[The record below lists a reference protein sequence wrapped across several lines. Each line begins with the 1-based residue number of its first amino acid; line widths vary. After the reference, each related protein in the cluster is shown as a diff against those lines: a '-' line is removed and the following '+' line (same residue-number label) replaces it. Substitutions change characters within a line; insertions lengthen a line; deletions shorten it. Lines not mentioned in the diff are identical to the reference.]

1 LWLQNDKIMAKYKL
15 RQFATAYGIKESTV
29 KSYVHRKQLQKD
41 SDGYI
46 DTEIDK
52 NKLFIL
58 EMELK
63 INNGTIENVESKSVK
78 SKKVAERPT
87 GLTASQQQY
96 ADIDLRT
103 KLATA
108 EARER
113 ESELKRIQLEKMAGN
128 LLPVDLVEKIV
139 VINIQ
144 AILKGFRTERENMTS
159 ILIERFGGNRKD
171 LVEINAMLD
180 KSMDIVISKAKKE
193 ANYELEQAIST
204 YQDSRGRGEK
214 R

>member
-1 LWLQNDKIMAKYKL
+1 MPKYKVK
-15 RQFATAYGIKESTV
+15 QFADAFGIKESTV

-41 SDGYI
+41 SEGWI
-46 DTEIDK
+46 DTELDK

-63 INNGTIENVESKSVK
+63 INNGSMESVESKK
-78 SKKVAERPT
+78 ATSKKPVEKTT
-87 GLTASQQQY
+87 GLTATQQQY

-103 KLATA
+103 KIATA
-108 EARER
+108 EAKER

-128 LLPVDLVEKIV
+128 LLPVDIVEKIV

-159 ILIERFGGNRKD
+159 ILIERFGGNRTD

-180 KSMDIVISKAKKE
+180 KAMDVVISKAKKE
-193 ANYELEQAIST
+193 ADFELEQAISN
-204 YQDSRGRGEK
+204 YQEVRGRGERK
-214 R
+214 

>member
-1 LWLQNDKIMAKYKL
+1 M
-15 RQFATAYGIKESTV
+15 
-29 KSYVHRKQLQKD
+29 
-41 SDGYI
+41 
-46 DTEIDK
+46 
-52 NKLFIL
+52 
-58 EMELK
+58 
-63 INNGTIENVESKSVK
+63 
-78 SKKVAERPT
+78 
-87 GLTASQQQY
+87 TASQQQY

>member
-1 LWLQNDKIMAKYKL
+1 MPKYKVK
-15 RQFATAYGIKESTV
+15 QFADAFGIKESTV

-41 SDGYI
+41 SEGWI
-46 DTEIDK
+46 DTELDK

-63 INNGTIENVESKSVK
+63 INNGSMESVESKK
-78 SKKVAERPT
+78 ATSKKPVEKPT
-87 GLTASQQQY
+87 GLTATQQQY

-103 KLATA
+103 KIATA
-108 EARER
+108 EAKER

-128 LLPVDLVEKIV
+128 LLPVDIVEKIV

-159 ILIERFGGNRKD
+159 ILIERFGGNRTD

-180 KSMDIVISKAKKE
+180 KAMDVVISKAKKE
-193 ANYELEQAIST
+193 ADFELDQAISG
-204 YQDSRGRGEK
+204 YQEVRGRGERK
-214 R
+214 